1 MFSGML
7 FIFAPLVV
15 GYLIPISRSS
25 LLEKIN
31 QSTSYLIYVIL
42 SLMGLSLAAL
52 DNLSSNL
59 QSILLYASTF
69 FLCLSAGNLLALPII
84 DKIIPLQTNQNQKKL
99 PLSSM
104 ALESVKLIV
113 VVGGGLVVGLLLPID
128 LSWVD
133 TASEWI
139 LFLLLFFIGI
149 QLRNSGLTLR
159 QILLNKQGMAIAAV
173 VIATCMLGGVLA
185 AVLLDLPLYQALA
198 MASGFGWYSLAGI
211 LMGDAFGPVFGGASF
226 LIELMRELVALVAI
240 PLFIRSYPCTAIGY
254 AGATAMDFTLPVI
267 QTTGGVRCVPVAIVS
282 GFILSLLVP
291 VMMLFFV
298 SLAS

>member
-15 GYLIPISRSS
+15 GYLIPISRAS

-69 FLCLSAGNLLALPII
+69 FLCLSTCNLLALPII
-84 DKIIPLQTNQNQKKL
+84 DRIIPLQTNQNQKKL

-139 LFLLLFFIGI
+139 LFLLLFFISI

-173 VIATCMLGGVLA
+173 VIATCMLGGVIA
-185 AVLLDLPLYQALA
+185 AILLDLPIYQALA

>member
-15 GYLIPISRSS
+15 GYLIPISQASV
-25 LLEKIN
+25 LDKIN
-31 QSTSYLIYVIL
+31 KSTSYLIYVIL

-52 DNLSSNL
+52 DNLGSNL
-59 QSILLYASTF
+59 QTILLYAGTF
-69 FLCLSAGNLLALPII
+69 FVCLGACNLLALPLV
-84 DKIIPLQTNQNQKKL
+84 DKLLPLQTDQNQKKL

-104 ALESVKLIV
+104 ALESIKLVV
-113 VVGGGLVVGLLLPID
+113 VVGGGLIAGLILPIG

-149 QLRNSGLTLR
+149 QLRNSGLTLK
-159 QILLNKQGMAIAAV
+159 QILLNKQGMAIATV
-173 VIATCMLGGVLA
+173 IIATCMLGGAIASVI
-185 AVLLDLPLYQALA
+185 LDLPLYQALA
-198 MASGFGWYSLAGI
+198 MSSGFGWYSLAGI
-211 LMGDAFGPVFGGASF
+211 LMGDAFGPIFGGASF

-240 PLFIRSYPCTAIGY
+240 PLFIRTYPSTAIGY

>member
-1 MFSGML
+1 MFSGMI

-15 GYLIPISRSS
+15 GYLISISKKST
-25 LLEKIN
+25 LDTIN
-31 QSTSYLIYVIL
+31 VTTSNLIYVIL
-42 SLMGLSLAAL
+42 SLMGLSLAGL
-52 DNLSSNL
+52 DNLGQNL
-59 QSILLYASTF
+59 QLILKTTAVF
-69 FLCLSAGNLLALPII
+69 FICLSLANLAVLPFI
-84 DKIIPLQTNQNQKKL
+84 DKLMPIKTDASNKKL

-104 ALESVKLIV
+104 AMESAKLIL
-113 VVGGGLVVGLLLPID
+113 VVGSGLVVGLALPFD

-159 QILLNKQGMAIAAV
+159 QILLNKHGM
-173 VIATCMLGGVLA
+173 VIALVIIVSSMVGGLVSALI
-185 AVLLDLPLYQALA
+185 LDIDIYRGLA

-211 LMGDAFGPVFGGASF
+211 LMGDAFGPVYGGASF
-226 LIELMRELVALVAI
+226 MIELLRELVALILI
-240 PLFIRSYPCTAIGY
+240 PLFIRTKPCTSIGY

-267 QTTGGVRCVPVAIVS
+267 QTTGGVRCVPIAIVS

-298 SLAS
+298 SLAG

>member
-1 MFSGML
+1 
-7 FIFAPLVV
+7 
-15 GYLIPISRSS
+15 
-25 LLEKIN
+25 
-31 QSTSYLIYVIL
+31 
-42 SLMGLSLAAL
+42 MGLSLAAL

-69 FLCLSAGNLLALPII
+69 FLCLSTCNLLALPII
-84 DKIIPLQTNQNQKKL
+84 DRIIPLQTNQNQKKL

-173 VIATCMLGGVLA
+173 VIATCMLGGVIA
-185 AVLLDLPLYQALA
+185 AILLDLPLYQALA

>member
-15 GYLIPISRSS
+15 GYFIAVSNTAT
-25 LLEKIN
+25 LERIN
-31 QSTSYLIYVIL
+31 TATSNLIYVIL
-42 SLMGLSLAAL
+42 ALMGLSLAAL
-52 DNLSSNL
+52 DNLGQNLQLILKTTAVFFTCLSLSNL
-59 QSILLYASTF
+59 AVLPLVDK
-69 FLCLSAGNLLALPII
+69 LLPI
-84 DKIIPLQTNQNQKKL
+84 QTDASHTKL

-104 ALESVKLIV
+104 ALESAKLI
-113 VVGGGLVVGLLLPID
+113 LVVGSGLGIGLMLPFD

-159 QILLNKQGMAIAAV
+159 QILLNKHGMLIAVV
-173 VIATCMLGGVLA
+173 VIASSMVGGVISA
-185 AVLLDLPLYQALA
+185 AILQIDLYQGLA

-211 LMGDAFGPVFGGASF
+211 LMGDAFGPVYGGASF
-226 LIELMRELVALVAI
+226 MIELLRELIALVLI
-240 PLFIRSYPCTAIGY
+240 PMFIRTKPCTSIGY

-267 QTTGGVRCVPVAIVS
+267 QTTGGVRCVPIAIVS

-298 SLAS
+298 SLAA

>member
-15 GYLIPISRSS
+15 GYLIPISQAS
-25 LLEKIN
+25 LLTRIN
-31 QSTSYLIYVIL
+31 AATSNLIYVIL
-42 SLMGLSLAAL
+42 ALMGLSLAAL
-52 DNLSSNL
+52 DNLSTNL
-59 QSILLYASTF
+59 QSILLYAGTF
-69 FLCLSAGNLLALPII
+69 FVCLSTCNLLALPLI
-84 DKIIPLQTNQNQKKL
+84 DKLLPLKTDAQHKAL

-104 ALESVKLIV
+104 AMESVKLV
-113 VVGGGLVVGLLLPID
+113 LVVGGGLLAGLILPIG
-128 LSWVD
+128 LEWVD

-159 QILLNKQGMAIAAV
+159 QILLNKQGMAIASL
-173 VIATCMLGGVLA
+173 VIMTCMLGGVIA
-185 AVLLDLPLYQALA
+185 GFLLDIPLYQALA
-198 MASGFGWYSLAGI
+198 MSSGFGWYSLAGI

-240 PLFIRSYPCTAIGY
+240 PLLIRSYPCTSIGY

-267 QTTGGVRCVPVAIVS
+267 QTTGGVRCVPIAIVS